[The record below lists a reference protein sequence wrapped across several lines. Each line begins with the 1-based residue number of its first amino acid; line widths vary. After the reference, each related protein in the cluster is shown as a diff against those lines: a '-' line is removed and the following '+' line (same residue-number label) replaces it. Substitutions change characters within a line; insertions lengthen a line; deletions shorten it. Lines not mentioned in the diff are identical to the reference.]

1 MGFDGRTVVL
11 TQRSLFRN
19 TVTRQVRIQIEDVT
33 TIRFIKSAKRRLG
46 ALGNETEYLRSP
58 RATAGKHPGRRHLP
72 RGGGTATGRVRSV
85 AAEVASPDFTD
96 IDLGIVSQPHQASE
110 KLRRMDIGNA
120 LFVRLRRFLGR
131 LADEGLLTDLSG

>member
-1 MGFDGRTVVL
+1 MV
-11 TQRSLFRN
+11 
-19 TVTRQVRIQIEDVT
+19 
-33 TIRFIKSAKRRLG
+33 
-46 ALGNETEYLRSP
+46 ALGFTPTEETS
-58 RATAGKHPGRRHLP
+58 
-72 RGGGTATGRVRSV
+72 TATLRLFFGLALAIEELLTVKTVPVEAKARAIASM